1 MERIGRGHQR
11 SVRVHRRVQQEDD
24 GHRIEDR
31 DLVVAQE
38 SGVSLGESE
47 NRLTF
52 DLETGIKRS
61 DNQIK
66 SVIKN
71 NDSRKNGFTMT
82 LSQKMDVIYNNVYCI
97 LNIYW

>member
-1 MERIGRGHQR
+1 VERIGRGHQR

-47 NRLTF
+47 NRLSF
-52 DLETGIKRS
+52 FKDDVHSIR
-61 DNQIK
+61 K
-66 SVIKN
+66 SYLISPVIKN
-71 NDSRKNGFTMT
+71 NDSRKNGFTI
-82 LSQKMDVIYNNVYCI
+82 V
-97 LNIYW
+97 

>member
-1 MERIGRGHQR
+1 VERIGQGHQR

-47 NRLTF
+47 NRLSF
-52 DLETGIKRS
+52 DLETDIKGS
-61 DNQIK
+61 YNQIK
-66 SVIKN
+66 SVIVIKKN
-71 NDSRKNGFTMT
+71 ES
-82 LSQKMDVIYNNVYCI
+82 
-97 LNIYW
+97 